1 MFVVLFAVART
12 SGWIA
17 HWKEMYSDPSNKLSR
32 PRQLYLG
39 EDKRDFVEIT
49 KR

>member
-1 MFVVLFAVART
+1 
-12 SGWIA
+12 
-17 HWKEMYSDPSNKLSR
+17 MYLDPSNKLSR

-39 EDKRDFVEIT
+39 EVKRDFVNIA